1 MIYISQS
8 KIRRAQFIRKGDIV
22 LAASS
27 GSKKVIGK
35 NILFEDDYEG
45 SFGAFCKAVRPKT
58 SLYYSYLKH
67 FFKTPYYR
75 KTIQN
80 VVQGANIN
88 NLRNEHIDNLLIPLP
103 EQIEDQIGIATLLS
117 RAEALIAKR
126 KESIRLLDDLVK
138 STFLEMFGDPV
149 RNDKGWEKEPLSKLG
164 TLDRGVSKH
173 RPRNAPELLGGPY
186 PLIQTGDVANAGL
199 YIRSYNQTY
208 SEIGLKQSKLWPKR
222 TLCITIAANI
232 AKTAILNFDACFPDS
247 VVGFTS
253 FPEES
258 HPIYVHY
265 LFKFFQ
271 RILEKNAP
279 QAAQKNINL
288 QILRNLPVPK
298 PHIREQDTFVKLV
311 QKVESL
317 KTKYEACL
325 QELENLYGSLAQRA
339 FRGELDLN
347 KVPIVHEVHVHDAV
361 HLHDATSPTVVIEKT
376 TKFELSFE
384 VVKELISKK
393 LPKQFTFEALWG
405 KMNELLLDNE
415 NHEDEETL
423 DGKGLQHYE
432 AVRKIVYKMLNDSR
446 PFLKQTFN
454 KESKEIVLELA
465 R

>member
-1 MIYISQS
+1 
-8 KIRRAQFIRKGDIV
+8 
-22 LAASS
+22 
-27 GSKKVIGK
+27 
-35 NILFEDDYEG
+35 
-45 SFGAFCKAVRPKT
+45 
-58 SLYYSYLKH
+58 
-67 FFKTPYYR
+67 
-75 KTIQN
+75 
-80 VVQGANIN
+80 
-88 NLRNEHIDNLLIPLP
+88 
-103 EQIEDQIGIATLLS
+103 
-117 RAEALIAKR
+117 
-126 KESIRLLDDLVK
+126 
-138 STFLEMFGDPV
+138 MFGDPV

>member
-1 MIYISQS
+1 MNRAWQKS
-8 KIRRAQFIRKGDIV
+8 KLSELCDII
-22 LAASS
+22 
-27 GSKKVIGK
+27 IGK
-35 NILFEDDYEG
+35 TPRRNKSDYWGEGNIWLSISDMKEKYVTETKEQITD
-45 SFGAFCKAVRPKT
+45 KAVKEAGCRLIKKETLLLSFKLSIGKLAFAGCDLFTNEAIVALPIKDRNIIYPEY
-58 SLYYSYLKH
+58 LYYALKYVPLTGSNQAARG
-67 FFKTPYYR
+67 KTLN
-75 KTIQN
+75 KKSIQQIKIP
-80 VVQGANIN
+80 VPKK
-88 NLRNEHIDNLLIPLP
+88 ID
-103 EQIEDQIGIATLLS
+103 DQIRIATLLS
-117 RAEALIAKR
+117 RAEELIAKR
-126 KESIRLLDDLVK
+126 KESIHLLDDFLK

-149 RNDKGWEKEPLSKLG
+149 RNDKEWEKVPLSKLG

-208 SEIGLKQSKLWPKR
+208 SEIGLNQSKLWPKR

-232 AKTAILNFDACFPDS
+232 AKTAILDFDACFPDS

-271 RILEKNAP
+271 IILEKNAP

-288 QILRNLPVPK
+288 QILRNLLVPK

-339 FRGELDLN
+339 FRGELDLS
-347 KVPIVHEVHVHDAV
+347 KVPV
-361 HLHDATSPTVVIEKT
+361 
-376 TKFELSFE
+376 
-384 VVKELISKK
+384 
-393 LPKQFTFEALWG
+393 
-405 KMNELLLDNE
+405 
-415 NHEDEETL
+415 NHEL
-423 DGKGLQHYE
+423 
-432 AVRKIVYKMLNDSR
+432 
-446 PFLKQTFN
+446 
-454 KESKEIVLELA
+454 
-465 R
+465 